1 MIPSMQ
7 TFATRGEAYILSILE
22 KGGVGL
28 SADEEKLISDV
39 SAYKQNAWD
48 AANRY
53 IKYLTGA
60 QMSEAEAQR
69 ILKSFPDPRLGLF
82 EGDSPTE
89 FKRKLDDAIGQ
100 VEASLSRN
108 YYFLNKGF
116 DIQLDTSADPEKGE
130 DNVMYVDDRG
140 RKVDLGDMD
149 YLRDKEA
156 RSIAKKYE
164 ASEYDNMSDDQ
175 KLDAYRG

>member
-1 MIPSMQ
+1 M
-7 TFATRGEAYILSILE
+7 
-22 KGGVGL
+22 
-28 SADEEKLISDV
+28 
-39 SAYKQNAWD
+39 
-48 AANRY
+48 
-53 IKYLTGA
+53 
-60 QMSEAEAQR
+60 
-69 ILKSFPDPRLGLF
+69 
-82 EGDSPTE
+82 
-89 FKRKLDDAIGQ
+89 
-100 VEASLSRN
+100 EASLSRN

-175 KLDAYRG
+175 KLDAIEAEVEALFSSVIGA